1 MDAID
6 LNGSWQL
13 YGYLEE
19 PGAPTT
25 LQELRQRGIEPI
37 EARVP
42 GNVEL
47 DLVRAGLEQD
57 PFYGENL
64 YAFEKYNYYS
74 WWYVRRFTVD
84 ALPQDGR
91 ACLRLWLG
99 KAGQYKLALL

>member
-74 WWYVRRFTVD
+74 WWYSPRC
-84 ALPQDGR
+84 AH
-91 ACLRLWLG
+91 LG
-99 KAGQYKLALL
+99 ILARPIPPGPINSSH